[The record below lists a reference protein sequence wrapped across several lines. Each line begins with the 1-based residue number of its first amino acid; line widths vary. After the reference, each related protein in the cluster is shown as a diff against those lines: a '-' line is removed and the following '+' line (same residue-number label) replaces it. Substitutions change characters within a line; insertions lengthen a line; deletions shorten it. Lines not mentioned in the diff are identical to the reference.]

1 MAGSGPYINKIF
13 GFGERL
19 LVVLKTPLP
28 ANARCRITNPPQ
40 GKPCVAFFSLV
51 VAFKRV
57 LEEEKVIGAIMA
69 ASE

>member
-13 GFGERL
+13 GFGERI